1 MLDLELKLLFRARKS
16 MSDVV
21 GVAELHFFRAKLLG
35 IRTRSE
41 ILNSHVNLVC
51 Q

>member
-1 MLDLELKLLFRARKS
+1 

-41 ILNSHVNLVC
+41 ILQFACKFGVSVAILVR
-51 Q
+51 